1 MTGADYKNFQKH
13 ITAWEKQYFDRKL
26 VSRAEGVL

>member
-1 MTGADYKNFQKH
+1 MTGADYKNYRKH

-26 VSRAEGVL
+26 VSRAGVL